1 MNISREQWE
10 QFCKVR
16 DSGQYN
22 MLTEWELAITE
33 TSLTKEEWFY
43 ITEEYLALEYRFSK
57 PDISSSSIWL
67 IDNLVLVK
75 ELLEAEVFF
84 SEDHDN
90 GQLHEAIEIAID
102 FIQDPKTRGGK

>member
-1 MNISREQWE
+1 MNINREQWK

-16 DSGQYN
+16 DSGHYN
-22 MLTEWELAITE
+22 MITEWELAITE

-67 IDNLVLVK
+67 INNLVLVK

-90 GQLHEAIEIAID
+90 EQLLEAVEIAID

>member
-1 MNISREQWE
+1 MNINRKQWD
-10 QFCKVR
+10 QFCRVR

-57 PDISSSSIWL
+57 TDVRNLFKNSFSINNDGN
-67 IDNLVLVK
+67 I
-75 ELLEAEVFF
+75 F
-84 SEDHDN
+84 
-90 GQLHEAIEIAID
+90 
-102 FIQDPKTRGGK
+102 